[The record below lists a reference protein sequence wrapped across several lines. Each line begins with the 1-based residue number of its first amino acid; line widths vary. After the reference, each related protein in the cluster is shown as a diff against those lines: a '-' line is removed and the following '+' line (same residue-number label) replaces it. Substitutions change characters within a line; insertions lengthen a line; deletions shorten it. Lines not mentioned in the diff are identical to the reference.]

1 MKRNLIISRKPFM
14 NKIHIGIII
23 SLFITACVCAHDKEG
38 THPRPFN
45 AGVRVFDVKIR
56 NRTTTAAIW
65 YPTNSPEK
73 PHKYGSENST
83 NTGRVA
89 VDAPLAQNRDSFPF
103 LFYSHGFGG
112 SALGHTHL
120 AEPLARQGWIVVAP
134 DHDDAVNATRIRSG
148 RNPHGARQL
157 LKEAR
162 KLVRNGRNFD
172 FEKYAYRLEDVRA
185 VMKHV
190 ADMDAFSGTI
200 DEERMAIGGHSFGGY
215 TSAGICGAVEKFRD
229 DRFDALIL
237 HSPGVWMYTEEDL
250 AKIDVPVLYMLGEK
264 ETRTQSLGRA
274 KRGWASLVLNT
285 IKAPGYYAEVKDGR
299 HTAFNTAQR
308 DHFFARR
315 LSGSPEQLETVR
327 QQTTSFLKYHVLGY
341 KDARD
346 VLINDADGL
355 SKQWQ
360 NKRAK
365 TQNQ

>member
-1 MKRNLIISRKPFM
+1 
-14 NKIHIGIII
+14 
-23 SLFITACVCAHDKEG
+23 
-38 THPRPFN
+38 
-45 AGVRVFDVKIR
+45 
-56 NRTTTAAIW
+56 
-65 YPTNSPEK
+65 
-73 PHKYGSENST
+73 
-83 NTGRVA
+83 
-89 VDAPLAQNRDSFPF
+89 
-103 LFYSHGFGG
+103 
-112 SALGHTHL
+112 
-120 AEPLARQGWIVVAP
+120 
-134 DHDDAVNATRIRSG
+134 
-148 RNPHGARQL
+148 
-157 LKEAR
+157 
-162 KLVRNGRNFD
+162 
-172 FEKYAYRLEDVRA
+172 
-185 VMKHV
+185 
-190 ADMDAFSGTI
+190 
-200 DEERMAIGGHSFGGY
+200 MAIGGHSFGGY